1 MRSVTLSLMAALLI
15 SAAACGKGETPPA
28 AGTPPPG
35 AGARGGGGGA
45 VPVSV
50 ADVVERAMPVTVR
63 AVGTVE
69 ASSTVDIRAQVAG
82 PILSIGFKEGDDVRA
97 GALLFTIDPRP
108 FQGVVNGAESALA
121 RDTAQANNLAAQ
133 LQRADDLFARGIVTK
148 ADHETLAANLASAR
162 ATVSADNGTL
172 EAAKLQLSYTKITAP
187 VAGRTGALQVHQGSL
202 VRANDVAPM
211 VTINV
216 TSPINVTFAI
226 PAKLLSRVRGAK
238 SPRDLRVTA
247 SIPGVPESTSTG
259 SIGFIDSGADTT
271 TDTVKVK
278 GSFPN
283 GNRTL
288 WPGQYVD
295 VTLQLSIEEHALIVP
310 TAAVQASQQGQF
322 VYVVAN
328 NVAEVRPVTVAW
340 IDGDVSVLEKGVAAG
355 DKVVID
361 GQLRLTPGAKVS
373 IKPAVSSARQ

>member
-1 MRSVTLSLMAALLI
+1 MRSVYWSLAAALLI
-15 SAAACGKGETPPA
+15 NVAACGKGEAPPA
-28 AGTPPPG
+28 ATAAGS
-35 AGARGGGGGA
+35 GARSGGPA
-45 VPVSV
+45 APVSV
-50 ADVVERAMPVTVR
+50 ADVVERAMPVTIR

-69 ASSTVDIRAQVAG
+69 SSSTVDIRAQVAG
-82 PILSIGFKEGDDVRA
+82 PILSIGFKEGEDVKA
-97 GALLFTIDPRP
+97 GDLLFTIDPRP

-121 RDTAQANNLAAQ
+121 RDTAQLNNLTAQ
-133 LQRADDLFARGIVTK
+133 MQRAEDLFTRGIVTK
-148 ADHETLAANLASAR
+148 ADHDTLAANVASMR

-172 EAAKLQLSYTKITAP
+172 ESAKLQLSYTKIAAP
-187 VAGRTGALQVHQGSL
+187 VSGRTGALQVHQGSL
-202 VRANDVAPM
+202 VRATDAAPM
-211 VTINV
+211 VTISV

-226 PAKLLSRVRGAK
+226 PAKLLSRVRGVK

-259 SIGFIDSGADTT
+259 SLGFIDSGADPS

-278 GSFPN
+278 GTFPN

-295 VTLQLSIEEHALIVP
+295 VTMQLSIEAHALVVP

-322 VYVVAN
+322 VYVIKDN
-328 NVAEVRPVTVAW
+328 TAEMRPVSVAW
-340 IDGDVSVLEKGVAAG
+340 IDGEITVIERGVSVG
-355 DKVVID
+355 DKVVTD

-373 IKPAVSSARQ
+373 IKPAVAAARQ